1 MCTVHTTDIDP
12 GREGVVAVRVA
23 VLGATGATGR
33 LLVDELVR
41 RGHTVVALTRSPQP
55 DGPEAVSWVAGDA
68 RDPGALAALVRGA
81 DAVVSALGPRRGD
94 STLHREV
101 APLLVTA
108 MEEAGVRRFVGVSG
122 AGIDVPGDR
131 KSRRDRVI
139 SALVQRLG
147 GQAVRDKALERQ
159 AWADSGLDWTLVRA
173 PRLGDGPPTGQVE
186 HSAHHSP
193 RRTSIPRA
201 DLATFLVDLVAR
213 PDYVQQAPLVAGR

>member
-1 MCTVHTTDIDP
+1 MA
-12 GREGVVAVRVA
+12 GRVAVRVA
-23 VLGATGATGR
+23 VRGATGATGR

-41 RGHTVVALTRSPQP
+41 RGHTVVALTRSPRP
-55 DGPEAVSWVAGDA
+55 DGPETVSWVAGDA

-173 PRLGDGPPTGQVE
+173 PRLGDGPPAGQVE

-193 RRTSIPRA
+193 RRTSITRA
-201 DLATFLVDLVAR
+201 DLATFLADLVAR